1 LDLKPIDPE
10 KPDNR
15 AMIIADHPAYA
26 LHFWNGRE
34 LVSHFDSAGD
44 QAILAKY
51 DSHLQPFIKK
61 LIGERPS

>member
-1 LDLKPIDPE
+1 
-10 KPDNR
+10 
-15 AMIIADHPAYA
+15 MIIVDHPAYA